1 MPIFSQFLLSN
12 SPLTFYFQ
20 SRISSEFYLRQI
32 QCMVFFDITL
42 NNLRSFFEKLS
53 LGWTYTIDQFF
64 FSNPYTWNVFS
75 TKTSQILGQIL
86 GKTSKKL
93 HYMDTIYL
101 YKTSMK
107 LRWNFEKPSNL
118 PSDQLIQNFFFSAP
132 FKQK

>member
-32 QCMVFFDITL
+32 QCNRILDITS

-53 LGWTYTIDQFF
+53 LGWTCTIDHFF
-64 FSNPYTWNVFS
+64 FKFLHVECLS

-86 GKTSKKL
+86 EKTSKNL
-93 HYMDTIYL
+93 HNMDTSYL